1 MRLAMFRLGAERPA
15 RLFWVIH
22 HLAVD
27 AVSWSVLIADLA
39 RACQQAE
46 AGEPVTLPAKTTSFQ
61 RWAEHLVA
69 FAGRDAFTAE
79 RASLATQVPAP
90 LPRDRAGAA
99 NRLEFLGEH
108 RVRLAVSATA
118 AMLDRALRP
127 YNVGVQELLLAAL
140 AEALH
145 DWTGHPEIWIDL
157 EGHGREAVVGDL
169 DVSRTVGWFTTL
181 FPLRLPLAA
190 SDAIER
196 LILVKEALRGVPRRG
211 LGYGLL
217 RHLHPEG
224 ERIAWPETE
233 ISFNYLGQV
242 GEPVDGALDL
252 RRAAEAIGPSQAG
265 QGERPHLL
273 AINARIVDAS
283 LTVSFAYSRAHHD
296 GATIEALAA
305 ALLRNLET
313 LICRCGAPG
322 AGAVTPSDFPLVE
335 LSRPQ
340 LASVLRQVEADG
352 NEVEAIHPL
361 IAVQPALLRET
372 LASGSMA
379 MWRTQVVLEI
389 KGTLDP
395 ESLREAWRRVLRGQ
409 PLLRSCF
416 AWSDLAEP
424 VQVVRRQLD
433 IPWQRIDGSEL
444 GDGPEALR
452 RLCARLAEEELPLNR
467 APLMQLL
474 LLRWAEDRHTL
485 VFDSH
490 HLLADGWSL
499 GVIMRDLATAL
510 VDQQRGR
517 ESRSASPGVY
527 ERYLRWRA
535 DLDLEPSRQFWAQTL
550 GGLDGPTPMPAEA
563 LELGGTTAG
572 GHGHASLDLNAAATA
587 RIRAAAEA
595 ARVTAATLL
604 DAAWALVLQR
614 HSGRADVVFGM
625 TVSGRDVPVPG
636 VETLVGHF
644 IDFLPL
650 RLRAPGEGEVLSWLR
665 EVQTV
670 RSEAIRHQ
678 HLGLREIQACAGLP
692 VEQPLFRSF
701 VVFENYPLELNLFE
715 ATGLT
720 VTMRSGASHASHFP
734 LAVGAMPKGD
744 RLTLFL
750 NYDRQRFEQEAM
762 NTLAEELGHTL
773 EELCLAS
780 ETALRDPEVQSDEE
794 RQGRAFTVTW
804 DNPKE
809 AEEMW
814 MLDQI
819 HCPSPLRRLDYEL
832 RLRTFIV
839 ATNRS
844 NQRFGLPLRSEPK
857 LIHGFVYNKIV
868 MDDLDPDTLPAVL
881 QACDDKVR
889 RSYAEL
895 RRTWEEA
902 WLPAIEGQLAALNSF
917 DLAGASLPEL
927 CLHLGAVRERVEA
940 LWEIHNDLLVPLLLA
955 LHDFEEAFRDL
966 FPGSGPLAAFDL
978 LGGLPNKTT
987 ETNQKLWNLGRQAAR
1002 NPLLAATIIENPV
1015 DHLRE
1020 RLAETEQGQELWAE
1034 LEGFLRVY
1042 GERNDDLFL
1051 DQPTWIEDPAPV
1063 FRGVREAVLQPER
1076 DLASDFT
1083 HHAALREEKL
1093 AGVREALEMLPA
1105 AVAAEFEHLLGAAQA
1120 ATILSE
1126 DHHFWIDCKITH
1138 HARRVALEL
1147 GWRLGAMGIL
1157 EARDDVFHLGVDEL
1171 VALADAEPDPQA
1183 WRTRVACRQAAWEN
1197 HSGVEPPLLL
1207 GVPRPFLPM
1216 DCAMLQVSTKFSGNL
1231 FQAPATPGGGLEGM
1245 PASSGTVVG
1254 PARILRSLEEADKL
1268 RPGDI
1273 LVTAFTLP
1281 SWTPFF
1287 ASVKG
1292 VVTNT
1297 GGMLCHAAVVA
1308 REYRIPAVVGTVQAT
1323 ERFQDGELIEVDGDA
1338 GTVRRVVEGAS
1349 PHSPT
1354 AN

>member
-1 MRLAMFRLGAERPA
+1 
-15 RLFWVIH
+15 
-22 HLAVD
+22 
-27 AVSWSVLIADLA
+27 
-39 RACQQAE
+39 
-46 AGEPVTLPAKTTSFQ
+46 
-61 RWAEHLVA
+61 
-69 FAGRDAFTAE
+69 
-79 RASLATQVPAP
+79 
-90 LPRDRAGAA
+90 
-99 NRLEFLGEH
+99 
-108 RVRLAVSATA
+108 
-118 AMLDRALRP
+118 
-127 YNVGVQELLLAAL
+127 
-140 AEALH
+140 
-145 DWTGHPEIWIDL
+145 
-157 EGHGREAVVGDL
+157 
-169 DVSRTVGWFTTL
+169 
-181 FPLRLPLAA
+181 
-190 SDAIER
+190 
-196 LILVKEALRGVPRRG
+196 
-211 LGYGLL
+211 
-217 RHLHPEG
+217 
-224 ERIAWPETE
+224 
-233 ISFNYLGQV
+233 
-242 GEPVDGALDL
+242 
-252 RRAAEAIGPSQAG
+252 
-265 QGERPHLL
+265 
-273 AINARIVDAS
+273 
-283 LTVSFAYSRAHHD
+283 
-296 GATIEALAA
+296 
-305 ALLRNLET
+305 
-313 LICRCGAPG
+313 
-322 AGAVTPSDFPLVE
+322 
-335 LSRPQ
+335 
-340 LASVLRQVEADG
+340 
-352 NEVEAIHPL
+352 
-361 IAVQPALLRET
+361 
-372 LASGSMA
+372 
-379 MWRTQVVLEI
+379 
-389 KGTLDP
+389 
-395 ESLREAWRRVLRGQ
+395 
-409 PLLRSCF
+409 
-416 AWSDLAEP
+416 
-424 VQVVRRQLD
+424 
-433 IPWQRIDGSEL
+433 
-444 GDGPEALR
+444 
-452 RLCARLAEEELPLNR
+452 
-467 APLMQLL
+467 MQLL

-550 GGLDGPTPMPAEA
+550 GGLDGPTPLPAEA

-762 NTLAEELGHTL
+762 NTLAEELGRTL

-780 ETALRDPEVQSDEE
+780 ETTSSDSEVQSDED
-794 RQGRAFTVTW
+794 RQGCAFTVTW
-804 DNPKE
+804 DNPNE